1 MSQYACLLYFSQFF
15 SLVIYY
21 LSINKLE
28 AIQFCQVHTNY
39 SQRKTN
45 LREISTTK
53 SISMVRNKLSTLN
66 IIHKDEELF
75 AESDMVTKIEQTE
88 DVNVND

>member
-1 MSQYACLLYFSQFF
+1 MIKYDSLF
-15 SLVIYY
+15 SLVIHY